1 LEGFV
6 EGGTN
11 GLWIRSR
18 RASGWI
24 PFIERLVSEGSTP
37 RADGTHLRL
46 FGNNGEQD
54 VYNLAVIKHPLRSAI
69 VYQFPCRWNVQLIGG
84 SLCLSC
90 VVPAS
95 PPTPL
100 PPLPRPVAALMSTPG
115 PDAWLCKARHQRTH
129 VACGDTRPL
138 T

>member
-1 LEGFV
+1 M
-6 EGGTN
+6 
-11 GLWIRSR
+11 

-84 SLCLSC
+84 SLCLAC
-90 VVPAS
+90 VA
-95 PPTPL
+95 T
-100 PPLPRPVAALMSTPG
+100 LPRHIVNVQVGRVRVL
-115 PDAWLCKARHQRTH
+115 DLQLHQR
-129 VACGDTRPL
+129 VDYERAPL
-138 T
+138 NHAVDESVHGVTELVLTAVDIDGLPRGA

>member
-1 LEGFV
+1 M
-6 EGGTN
+6 
-11 GLWIRSR
+11 

-24 PFIERLVSEGSTP
+24 PFIERLVSEGSAP

-54 VYNLAVIKHPLRSAI
+54 VYNLAVIKHPLREAI

-90 VVPAS
+90 VAPAPPVLWQRSCPHPPS
-95 PPTPL
+95 PT
-100 PPLPRPVAALMSTPG
+100 RAAVQGSTPI
-115 PDAWLCKARHQRTH
+115 LR
-129 VACGDTRPL
+129 
-138 T
+138 

>member
-1 LEGFV
+1 M
-6 EGGTN
+6 
-11 GLWIRSR
+11 

-24 PFIERLVSEGSTP
+24 PFIERLVSEGSAP

-54 VYNLAVIKHPLRSAI
+54 VYNLAVIKHPLREAI

-90 VVPAS
+90 VA
-95 PPTPL
+95 PP
-100 PPLPRPVAALMSTPG
+100 PPPPSCGSAHVHILRARHVRP
-115 PDAWLCKARHQRTH
+115 CKARHQSC
-129 VACGDTRPL
+129 VDVCLWRPRPSTCHDPTSRAL
-138 T
+138 RA